1 MPLLTNFNLVQPKR
15 KIVNDN
21 LFEFADT
28 GKGDK
33 VAIVPFEKE
42 SKVVPL
48 IEAEVLLADPVFKPT
63 VDKVFSQTPKAGTM
77 MARGTKVNLVL
88 VARDAGSVGM
98 LENAHEALAEAKL
111 VDVWDRFVKDDPQ
124 IQAAAEK
131 YARGEEIT
139 PEEKDIVTSK
149 FAEAEIQLQEG
160 QAGRDFDSG
169 MKALAGAVKFA
180 GEGVRVQ

>member
-1 MPLLTNFNLVQPKR
+1 ML
-15 KIVNDN
+15 
-21 LFEFADT
+21 
-28 GKGDK
+28 
-33 VAIVPFEKE
+33 
-42 SKVVPL
+42 
-48 IEAEVLLADPVFKPT
+48 EAEVLLADPLFKPT

-88 VARDAGSVGM
+88 VAREAGKVGM
-98 LENAHEALAEAKL
+98 LDKAHEALADAAL
-111 VDVWDRFVKDDPQ
+111 VDVWDRFVKEEPA

-139 PEEKDIVTSK
+139 PEEKDIVTAK
-149 FAEAEIQLQEG
+149 FAEEEIQLQEG

>member
-42 SKVVPL
+42 SKVIPL
-48 IEAEVLLADPVFKPT
+48 LEAEVLLADPLFKPT

-77 MARGTKVNLVL
+77 MARGTKVNLVM
-88 VARDAGSVGM
+88 VAREAGKVGM
-98 LENAHEALAEAKL
+98 LDKAHEALADAAL
-111 VDVWDRFVKDDPQ
+111 VDVWDRFVKDDPVV
-124 IQAAAEK
+124 QAAAEK

-139 PEEKDIVTSK
+139 AEEKDIVTAK
-149 FAEAEIQLQEG
+149 FAQEEIQLQEG

-180 GEGVRVQ
+180 GEGARVQ

>member
-48 IEAEVLLADPVFKPT
+48 IEAEVLLADPIFKPT

-88 VARDAGSVGM
+88 VAREAGKVGM
-98 LENAHEALAEAKL
+98 LDKAHEALAEATL
-111 VDVWDRFVKDDPQ
+111 VDVYDKFVKEDPD
-124 IQAAAEK
+124 IQVAAEK
-131 YARGEEIT
+131 YAQGKDLT
-139 PEEKDIVTSK
+139 DDEKDLVRAK
-149 FAEAEIQLQEG
+149 FEAEEIQLDE
-160 QAGRDFDSG
+160 ANTGRNFDAG